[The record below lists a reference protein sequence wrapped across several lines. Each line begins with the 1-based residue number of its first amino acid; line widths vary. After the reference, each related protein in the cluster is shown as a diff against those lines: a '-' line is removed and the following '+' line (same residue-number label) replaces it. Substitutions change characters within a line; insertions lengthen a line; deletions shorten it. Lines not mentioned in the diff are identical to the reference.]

1 MLQDERAN
9 QALISELF
17 DTQPDSVVW
26 FIPVFSNG
34 QSAEH
39 LVSDFHPKY
48 CNTAACKILGS
59 EKSKVLEQPLLRSPL
74 LDEVSRSRIFEQCLQ
89 VWKTGEPIEFTY
101 HSPGIDKY
109 FNVQRSK
116 VMNGILSITRDRTKE
131 MLHEE
136 TIHEQAHLLNT
147 ILNSSLNGIYTL
159 KAIKNTSNEIIDF
172 EITHA
177 NAVFCK
183 MSGKTQADVIG
194 KSYLETFP
202 HTKASGVFDRNRQ
215 VLVSGLAVRQE
226 LHYEGDGVDFWFD
239 SSTTRISQDKI
250 VISFNDISALKN
262 TAVALTKSNEELRK
276 SNQRLSEFTHVASHD
291 LSEPLRKLLTY
302 SILLNERYA
311 NSLDAAAKDY
321 IHKITVTARRMQM
334 LINDLLAYSEVSNG
348 MDTNREISL
357 AEIVKEVLNDI
368 EVLVNESH
376 AQVQIDDL
384 PRIHG
389 DQMQLRQI
397 FQNLLTNAI
406 KFQSQGVPP
415 RIHVRDGGEVIRK
428 DKCYFAV
435 EVQDNGIGFDQSES
449 AKIFNLFERLHN
461 RNDYEGTGIG
471 LAIVQQAMKNHNGLI
486 EVNSVPGQGSCF
498 KLLFERV

>member
-1 MLQDERAN
+1 MSQDERPN
-9 QALISELF
+9 EALISELF

-34 QSAEH
+34 QSATH

-59 EKSKVLEQPLLRSPL
+59 DKAKVLEQPLLRSAL
-74 LDEVSRSRIFEQCLQ
+74 LDEVSRGRIFEQCLQ
-89 VWKTGEPIEFTY
+89 VWKSGEPIEFTY
-101 HSPGIDKY
+101 HSPGVDKY

-131 MLHEE
+131 MLHEK
-136 TIHEQAHLLNT
+136 TIHEQTHLLNT

-159 KAIKNTSNEIIDF
+159 KTIKNSSNEIIDF

-177 NAVFCK
+177 NEVFCK

-202 HTKASGVFDRNRQ
+202 HTKVSGVFDRNRQ
-215 VLVSGLAVRQE
+215 VLLSGLAVRQE

-239 SSTTRISQDKI
+239 SSTTKIGEDKI

-262 TAVALTKSNEELRK
+262 TAVALAKSNDELRK

-302 SILLNERYA
+302 SLLLNERYSK
-311 NSLDAAAKDY
+311 NFDNAAKGY
-321 IHKITVTARRMQM
+321 VSKITATARRMQA
-334 LINDLLAYSEVSNG
+334 LINDLLTYSEVSNG
-348 MDTNREISL
+348 MHTNQDIPL
-357 AEIVKEVLNDI
+357 AELVREVLNDI
-368 EVLVNESH
+368 EVLVQENQ
-376 AQVQIDDL
+376 ARVQIDDL
-384 PRIHG
+384 PVIHG

-406 KFQSQGVPP
+406 KFQSQEVAPL
-415 RIHVRDGGEVIRK
+415 IHVRNGGEVVRNG
-428 DKCYFAV
+428 KCYFAV

-449 AKIFNLFERLHN
+449 TKIFKLFERLHN

-471 LAIVQQAMKNHNGLI
+471 LAIVQQAMKNHKGLI

-498 KLLFERV
+498 KLLFERA